1 MKKSSIIIIIV
12 CAVVFIGVLAGSAVI
27 YPILKD
33 GFNMSDFIGSEN
45 KGEDTLPSDG
55 TASEEENTAG
65 SADTSW
71 AKGIS
76 VYDKNEN
83 EVKLEDLAGKPV
95 LLNFWATWCGYCIME
110 MPDLEEAYKQYGD
123 EIQFLIVNTDDGIK
137 RGEEFIKSKGYT
149 FPTYY
154 DLEHKAAI
162 SYGITSIPRT
172 IAIDKDGNVLYN
184 QPGMLTANSLESI
197 IEMIK

>member
-1 MKKSSIIIIIV
+1 MKKSSIIVIIV
-12 CAVVFIGVLAGSAVI
+12 CAVLFTGIIAGSVLI

-33 GFNMSDFIGSEN
+33 GFNMSDFIGTGNN
-45 KGEDTLPSDG
+45 KEDTLPSD
-55 TASEEENTAG
+55 AENEDENIADA
-65 SADTSW
+65 ADTSW

-76 VYDKNEN
+76 VYDKDGN
-83 EVKLEDLAGKPV
+83 EVKLEDLSGKPV

-110 MPDLEEAYKQYGD
+110 MPDLEEAYKKYGN

-137 RGEEFIKSKGYT
+137 NGEEFIKSKGYT

-154 DLEHKAAI
+154 DLEYKAAI
-162 SYGITSIPRT
+162 AYGITSIPRT

-184 QPGMLTANSLESI
+184 QPGMLTADSLESI
-197 IEMIK
+197 IEMIR

>member
-1 MKKSSIIIIIV
+1 MKKSSIIVIIV
-12 CAVVFIGVLAGSAVI
+12 CAVLFTGIVAGAAVI

-33 GFNMSDFIGSEN
+33 GFNMSDFIGTGNN
-45 KGEDTLPSDG
+45 KEDTLPSDAENEDG
-55 TASEEENTAG
+55 NTAG
-65 SADTSW
+65 TADTSW

-76 VYDKNEN
+76 VYDKDGN
-83 EVKLEDLAGKPV
+83 EVKLEDLSGKPV

-110 MPDLEEAYKQYGD
+110 MPDLEEAYKKYGD

-137 RGEEFIKSKGYT
+137 NGEEFIKSKGYT

-154 DLEHKAAI
+154 DLEYKAAI
-162 SYGITSIPRT
+162 AYGITSIPRT

-184 QPGMLTANSLESI
+184 QPGMLTADSLESI
-197 IEMIK
+197 IEMIR

>member
-1 MKKSSIIIIIV
+1 MKKSSIVAIIV
-12 CAVVFIGVLAGSAVI
+12 CAVLFIGIVAGAAVI

-33 GFNMSDFIGSEN
+33 GFNMSDFIGTGNN
-45 KGEDTLPSDG
+45 KEDTLPSD
-55 TASEEENTAG
+55 AENEDGNIADA
-65 SADTSW
+65 ADTSW

-76 VYDKNEN
+76 VYNKDGN
-83 EVKLEDLAGKPV
+83 EVKLEDLSGKPV

-110 MPDLEEAYKQYGD
+110 MPDLEEAYKKYGD

-137 RGEEFIKSKGYT
+137 NGEEFIKSKGYT

-154 DLEHKAAI
+154 DLEYKAAI
-162 SYGITSIPRT
+162 GYGITSIPRT

-184 QPGMLTANSLESI
+184 QPGMLTADSLESI
-197 IEMIK
+197 IEMIR

>member
-1 MKKSSIIIIIV
+1 MKKSSIIVIIV
-12 CAVVFIGVLAGSAVI
+12 CAVLFTGIVAGAAVI

-33 GFNMSDFIGSEN
+33 GFNMSDFIGTGNN
-45 KGEDTLPSDG
+45 KEDTRPSDAENEDG
-55 TASEEENTAG
+55 NTAG

-76 VYDKNEN
+76 VYDKDGN
-83 EVKLEDLAGKPV
+83 EVKLEDLSGKPV

-110 MPDLEEAYKQYGD
+110 MPDLEEAYKKYGD

-137 RGEEFIKSKGYT
+137 NGEEFIKSKGYT

-154 DLEHKAAI
+154 DLEYKAAI
-162 SYGITSIPRT
+162 AYGINRIPRT

-184 QPGMLTANSLESI
+184 QPGMLTADSLESI
-197 IEMIK
+197 IEMIR

>member
-1 MKKSSIIIIIV
+1 MKKSSIIVIIV
-12 CAVVFIGVLAGSAVI
+12 CAVLFTGVLAGSVLI
-27 YPILKD
+27 YPILKA
-33 GFNMSDFIGSEN
+33 GFNMSDFIGTGNN
-45 KGEDTLPSDG
+45 KEDTLPSDG
-55 TASEEENTAG
+55 RNEEGNTAG

-76 VYDKNEN
+76 VFDKNGN
-83 EVKLEDLAGKPV
+83 EVKLEDLSGKPV

-110 MPDLEEAYKQYGD
+110 MPDLEEAYKKYGD

-137 RGEEFIKSKGYT
+137 NGEEFIKTKGYT

-154 DLEHKAAI
+154 DLEYKAAI
-162 SYGITSIPRT
+162 AYGITSIPRT

-184 QPGMLTANSLESI
+184 QPGMLTADSLESI